1 MGTRLGNTQRKDDHE
16 KRKRKG
22 VPGLA
27 ADLLDEL
34 LLALLDNVRVRVAH
48 HGDQHV
54 EQQYGHQHHEYPEHR
69 LAEDR
74 VSRVAQVRVLQHTR
88 G

>member
-1 MGTRLGNTQRKDDHE
+1 MTKGRKE
-16 KRKRKG
+16 KERKSRI
-22 VPGLA
+22 LA

-34 LLALLDNVRVRVAH
+34 FLALLDNVRVRVTH

-54 EQQYGHQHHEYPEHR
+54 EQQYGHQHHEYREHR